1 MNGLKYILI
10 LGISFLFIG
19 TACIQGIGGGSS
31 SSFASGFSGVSWKNV
46 APMNKVTFVQFD
58 EESYVDD
65 YAYMA
70 AIPSAIFYDEK
81 NDTLY
86 SYPLLYYDDINIT
99 NKKELSL
106 NFSQGIKY
114 FMEDWTAY
122 CGDLQEM
129 VLINSVNK
137 KWNAEHVT
145 FINGT
150 TPWAIAKEIAVKNW
164 ISSENAVIAYSD
176 VSFPERKKIEGEI
189 HGSIPAGDYKKISIN
204 VPEPEGIGGIY
215 RSFEV
220 EEPYVY
226 ITAEMK
232 WNPLLRGKDLDL

>member
-1 MNGLKYILI
+1 MNLRYILI
-10 LGISFLFIG
+10 LGISFLFMG
-19 TACIQGIGGGSS
+19 TAFIQGIGGGDS

-46 APMNKVTFVQFD
+46 APVNKVTFVQFD
-58 EESYVDD
+58 EENYVDD

-81 NDTLY
+81 NDILY
-86 SYPLLYYDDINIT
+86 SHPLLYYNEVNISD
-99 NKKELSL
+99 KKELSL
-106 NFSQGIKY
+106 NSSQGIKY

-129 VLINSVNK
+129 VLINARINK

-150 TPWAIAKEIAVKNW
+150 TPWEIAKEIAVKNW
-164 ISSENAVIAYSD
+164 ISSENAVITYSD
-176 VSFPERKKIEGEI
+176 VSFPEKVKVKGEI
-189 HGSIPAGDYKKISIN
+189 NGGIPAGNYKTISIKI
-204 VPEPEGIGGIY
+204 PEPEGIGGIY
-215 RSFEV
+215 KSFEV
-220 EEPYVY
+220 EEPYIY

-232 WNPLLRGKDLDL
+232 WNP